1 MVRNY
6 SRGILATLVAILLL
20 GLAAATALAADPTV
34 TITVSK
40 WAQVPLAPTD
50 FTITQIG
57 ANSINITW
65 TMGTAANIT
74 VIRGSTSGYPWLIT
88 DGSAVYSGNGTYVV
102 VADLNLSSSTYYY
115 RAWSQNEYG
124 TSTGYAQAS
133 IGESTSVGGTVD
145 MSELIE
151 LLTHFVEGPTGIVN
165 MMFAVALMGFALWK
179 KGWLRVMLAVSLII
193 WGTFMTAY
201 DMKIAAPFIAVGTIL
216 FMMTI
221 LKLIANYR
229 ESQRQEA
236 WA

>member
-88 DGSAVYSGNGTYVV
+88 DGSAVYSGNATYVV
-102 VADLNLSSSTYYY
+102 VEDLNLSSSTYYY

-133 IGESTSVGGTVD
+133 IGEGATTTDVT
-145 MSELIE
+145 ELMT
-151 LLTHFVEGPTGIVN
+151 LLIGLIEGPTGIVN
-165 MMFAVALMGFALWK
+165 MMFAVALMGFAFWK
-179 KGWLRVMLAVSLII
+179 RGWLRVLMAASLII
-193 WGTFMTAY
+193 WGVFMASY
-201 DMKIAAPFIAVGTIL
+201 DMKIAAPFISVGTLL
-216 FMMTI
+216 FMMTV
-221 LKLIANYR
+221 LQLVAAAR
-229 ESQRQEA
+229 ETTREVQ
-236 WA
+236 WAS